1 MLLALLH
8 YMARARAFARRFAPG
23 GRFVPHQW
31 GNASDP
37 NEGEI

>member
-8 YMARARAFARRFAPG
+8 CMARARAFVRRLAPG

-31 GNASDP
+31 ANASDP
-37 NEGEI
+37 NEGEL